1 MSQVLYVAESKIS
14 LFTMHVG
21 CTTAVRKP
29 LGNST
34 QLTGDK
40 YKLKLNSD

>member
-21 CTTAVRKP
+21 CTTAVRS
-29 LGNST
+29 ST